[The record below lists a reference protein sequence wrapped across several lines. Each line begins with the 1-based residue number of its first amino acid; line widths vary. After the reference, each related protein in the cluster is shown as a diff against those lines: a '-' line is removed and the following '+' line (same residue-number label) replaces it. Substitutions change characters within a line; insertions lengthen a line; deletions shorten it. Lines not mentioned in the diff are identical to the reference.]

1 MEKYSIEL
9 TRDELV
15 RVIEG
20 LGLLMDEAQEEQDKE
35 KRHNACVLRRQL
47 LEVADGELA
56 EFGGHPELVP
66 TGEEPDEEPEAVCT
80 DDINT
85 RKHVDTVNGSPR
97 PLVKGSAGM
106 SKTSILVLSKDEM
119 EFLRRV
125 VASAYDTALD
135 ELLPY
140 YPECLNTAECSEKVS
155 ELNTKADKLFDLLN
169 EVSFALI
176 DLPEPDP
183 NDPYP
188 F

>member
-85 RKHVDTVNGSPR
+85 RKHVDTVNDYIIRNDPDVEIIIEGVFPR
-97 PLVKGSAGM
+97 DFKVECYFKGTLGE
-106 SKTSILVLSKDEM
+106 VPER
-119 EFLRRV
+119 LRNVEVIERYWSV
-125 VASAYDTALD
+125 
-135 ELLPY
+135 
-140 YPECLNTAECSEKVS
+140 
-155 ELNTKADKLFDLLN
+155 LN
-169 EVSFALI
+169 EMWVL
-176 DLPEPDP
+176 DVPRDP
-183 NDPYP
+183 SLKEVQA
-188 F
+188 

>member
-85 RKHVDTVNGSPR
+85 RKHVGTVNDYIIRNDPDVEIIIEGVFPR
-97 PLVKGSAGM
+97 DCMVECYFKGTLGE
-106 SKTSILVLSKDEM
+106 VPER
-119 EFLRRV
+119 LRNVEVIKRSWSV
-125 VASAYDTALD
+125 
-135 ELLPY
+135 
-140 YPECLNTAECSEKVS
+140 
-155 ELNTKADKLFDLLN
+155 LN
-169 EVSFALI
+169 EMWVL
-176 DLPEPDP
+176 DVPRDP
-183 NDPYP
+183 SLKEVQA
-188 F
+188 

>member
-47 LEVADGELA
+47 LEVADGDLA

-66 TGEEPDEEPEAVCT
+66 TGEEPEIASDHEDSDDPDAHDHDYTPWGVCT
-80 DDINT
+80 ICGYI
-85 RKHVDTVNGSPR
+85 KYMSP
-97 PLVKGSAGM
+97 
-106 SKTSILVLSKDEM
+106 
-119 EFLRRV
+119 
-125 VASAYDTALD
+125 AYC
-135 ELLPY
+135 ELHG
-140 YPECLNTAECSEKVS
+140 C
-155 ELNTKADKLFDLLN
+155 
-169 EVSFALI
+169 
-176 DLPEPDP
+176 DP
-183 NDPYP
+183 

>member
-66 TGEEPDEEPEAVCT
+66 TGEEPEAVCT

-85 RKHVDTVNGSPR
+85 RKHVSTVNDYIIRNDPDVEIIIEGLFPGSCQ
-97 PLVKGSAGM
+97 VECYFKGTLGE
-106 SKTSILVLSKDEM
+106 VPER
-119 EFLRRV
+119 LRSVEVIKRSWSV
-125 VASAYDTALD
+125 
-135 ELLPY
+135 
-140 YPECLNTAECSEKVS
+140 
-155 ELNTKADKLFDLLN
+155 LN
-169 EVSFALI
+169 EMWCLGVAR
-176 DLPEPDP
+176 DP
-183 NDPYP
+183 SLKEAQA
-188 F
+188 

>member
-66 TGEEPDEEPEAVCT
+66 TGEEPEAASDHEDSDDPDDYFDPDAHDHDYTPWGVCT
-80 DDINT
+80 ICGYI
-85 RKHVDTVNGSPR
+85 KYMSP
-97 PLVKGSAGM
+97 
-106 SKTSILVLSKDEM
+106 
-119 EFLRRV
+119 
-125 VASAYDTALD
+125 AYC
-135 ELLPY
+135 ELHG
-140 YPECLNTAECSEKVS
+140 C
-155 ELNTKADKLFDLLN
+155 
-169 EVSFALI
+169 
-176 DLPEPDP
+176 DP
-183 NDPYP
+183 

>member
-1 MEKYSIEL
+1 
-9 TRDELV
+9 
-15 RVIEG
+15 
-20 LGLLMDEAQEEQDKE
+20 
-35 KRHNACVLRRQL
+35 
-47 LEVADGELA
+47 
-56 EFGGHPELVP
+56 
-66 TGEEPDEEPEAVCT
+66 
-80 DDINT
+80 
-85 RKHVDTVNGSPR
+85 
-97 PLVKGSAGM
+97 M

>member
-66 TGEEPDEEPEAVCT
+66 TGEEPDEKPEAVCT

-85 RKHVDTVNGSPR
+85 RKHVDTVNDYIIRNDPDVEIIIEGVFPR
-97 PLVKGSAGM
+97 SCCVECYFKGMLGE
-106 SKTSILVLSKDEM
+106 VPER
-119 EFLRRV
+119 LRSVEVIKRSWSV
-125 VASAYDTALD
+125 
-135 ELLPY
+135 
-140 YPECLNTAECSEKVS
+140 
-155 ELNTKADKLFDLLN
+155 LN
-169 EVSFALI
+169 EMWVL
-176 DLPEPDP
+176 DVPRDP
-183 NDPYP
+183 SLKEVQA
-188 F
+188 

>member
-85 RKHVDTVNGSPR
+85 RKHVYTVNDYIIRNDPDVEIIIEGVFPR
-97 PLVKGSAGM
+97 DFKVECYFKGTLGE
-106 SKTSILVLSKDEM
+106 VPER
-119 EFLRRV
+119 LRNVEVIERYWSV
-125 VASAYDTALD
+125 
-135 ELLPY
+135 
-140 YPECLNTAECSEKVS
+140 
-155 ELNTKADKLFDLLN
+155 LN
-169 EVSFALI
+169 EMWVL
-176 DLPEPDP
+176 DVPRDP
-183 NDPYP
+183 SLKEVQA
-188 F
+188 